1 MHPLYRLLPL
11 LLSCTLLTCTTPEA
25 PEAAEAKAITAKGQD
40 NPKYSLGQ
48 WSFNREHFAGK
59 MTTLDFIEAADE
71 LGFDGVDY
79 VSQFFQDKVEDT
91 AFLDS
96 LKAAS
101 AAVGIENVMIL
112 VDRAGNLGASDP
124 EARKASVA
132 EHLKWVKAA
141 KRIGC
146 PTIRVNA
153 HGDGTPEEIK
163 AACVASIG
171 ELAREAQKDNIQI
184 IIENHGGISNNG
196 AWLADL
202 LEQLRPY
209 NVGGLADFDNWCVAR
224 ENGQIWGA
232 PCTERYDRYQ
242 GFLELMPYAQGM
254 SAKAFNFDAEGNEPD
269 MDFGIF
275 FDILHATDYNGWIG
289 IEYEGDNLPSP
300 EGIRKTM
307 ALAKKSWVRQPVINA
322 AARAR
327 LDSTLEAFAAP
338 GGVAGISALVYE
350 KGEEVY
356 FNAEGFANVEGQI
369 PMDRNTIVQIYSMTK
384 PLTGTALMQLYE
396 KGLFKLDDP
405 VANYIPELAG
415 VRVFAGADA
424 GAKNGIKTVAP
435 RRPMTIRDLT
445 RHTAGFYNGGDTPA
459 LKPLHQAAGIRGSN
473 HTLTELADKL
483 ASVPLLFHPGEQWEY
498 GPSVD
503 MQALLVE
510 RISEQPFDEYLR
522 ENVLDP
528 LGMTETRYLVPEG
541 DRARMS
547 STYNRADDGTLTQ
560 SPDAEAHAFN
570 INEQVLT
577 PGGWGLTSTLDDYMT
592 FARMLVNGGTL
603 DGATILQPE
612 TIRLMATNHLSDSVT
627 ERLWLPGKGQVGF
640 GIDFAVRMRPP
651 ATPEENTGRVGE
663 FFWDGAA
670 STLFWVDPANE
681 LTAVL
686 FVQLFPY
693 DQIGLHKGFR
703 EAVYGP
709 WRATTHE

>member
-1 MHPLYRLLPL
+1 MHPSLCLLPL
-11 LLSCTLLTCTTPEA
+11 LLSCTLLTCTTPDP
-25 PEAAEAKAITAKGQD
+25 PEATEAKSITAKDQQA
-40 NPKYSLGQ
+40 PKYSLGQ

-59 MTTLDFIEAADE
+59 MTTFDFIVAADE
-71 LGFDGVDY
+71 LGFDGIEY
-79 VSQFFQDKVEDT
+79 VSQFFPDKAEDT

-96 LKAAS
+96 LKAAT
-101 AAVGIENVMIL
+101 AAVGIDNVMIL

-124 EARKASVA
+124 AERKASVA
-132 EHLKWVKAA
+132 EHMKWVKAA

-146 PTIRVNA
+146 PAIRVNA
-153 HGDGTPEEIK
+153 HGDGSPEEIK
-163 AACVASIG
+163 TACLESIG
-171 ELAREAQKDNIQI
+171 ALAREAQQHGIRI

-202 LEQLRPY
+202 LAQLETY
-209 NVGGLADFDNWCVAR
+209 EVGGLADFDNWCVTR
-224 ENGQIWGA
+224 ENGEIWGA

-242 GFLELMPYAQGM
+242 GFLELMPYAQGI
-254 SAKAFNFDAEGNEPD
+254 SAKAFNFDADGNEPD
-269 MDFGIF
+269 MDFAVF
-275 FDILHATDYNGWIG
+275 FDILHATDYNGWVG
-289 IEYEGDNLPSP
+289 IEYEGDKLPSP
-300 EGIRKTM
+300 EGISKTL
-307 ALAKKSWVRQPVINA
+307 ALAKKNWERQPIINA

-327 LDSTLEAFAAP
+327 LDSTLKAFAAP
-338 GGVAGISALVYE
+338 GGVAGISAMIYE

-356 FNAEGFANVEGQI
+356 FNAAGFADVEGQV

-396 KGLFKLDDP
+396 KGMFKLDDP
-405 VANYIPELAG
+405 VADYIPELAD
-415 VRVFAGADA
+415 VRVFVGADA
-424 GAKNGIKTVAP
+424 GAKNGVKTEVP

-459 LKPLHQAAGIRGSN
+459 LKTLWEAAGVRSRD
-473 HTLTELADKL
+473 HTLTELAKKI

-510 RISEQPFDEYLR
+510 RISGQPFDEYLR

-528 LGMTETRYLVPEG
+528 LGMTQTRYLVPEA
-541 DRARMS
+541 DRARLS
-547 STYNRADDGTLTQ
+547 SAYRRADDGTLAQ
-560 SPDAEAHAFN
+560 LPKAEAHAFN
-570 INEQVLT
+570 INEQTLT

-592 FARMLVNGGTL
+592 FTRMLVNDGTL
-603 DGATILQPE
+603 DGKTILQPE
-612 TIRLMATNHLSDSVT
+612 TIRLMTTNHLADSVT
-627 ERLWLPGKGQVGF
+627 ERLWLPSKGQVGF

-651 ATPEENTGRVGE
+651 ASAEENNGRVGE

-703 EAVYGP
+703 EAVYGK
-709 WRATTHE
+709 

>member
-1 MHPLYRLLPL
+1 MHPLSRLLPL

-25 PEAAEAKAITAKGQD
+25 PEVTEAKVLTAKD
-40 NPKYSLGQ
+40 KASPKYSLGQ
-48 WSFNREHFAGK
+48 WSFNREHFAGE
-59 MTTLDFIEAADE
+59 MTTFDFVEAASE

-79 VSQFFQDKVEDT
+79 VSQFFKEEVSNT

-101 AAVGIENVMIL
+101 EAAGIENVMIL
-112 VDRAGNLGASDP
+112 VDGAGNLGASDRT
-124 EARKASVA
+124 ERDASVK
-132 EHLKWVKAA
+132 EHMKWVKAA
-141 KRIGC
+141 KHIGC

-163 AACVASIG
+163 AACMEGIG
-171 ELAREAQKDNIQI
+171 ELIWHAQQLGIGI
-184 IIENHGGISNNG
+184 VIENHGGISNNG

-202 LEQLRPY
+202 
-209 NVGGLADFDNWCVAR
+209 VGSLQKFYEPIGALADFDNWCVTR

-242 GFLELMPYAQGM
+242 GFLELMPHAHGV
-254 SAKAFNFDAEGNEPD
+254 SAKAFNFDDEGNEPD
-269 MDFGIF
+269 LDFGVF
-275 FDILHATDYNGWIG
+275 FDILHATDYDGWLG
-289 IEYEGDNLPSP
+289 IEYEGDDLPSK
-300 EGIRKTM
+300 EGIQKTL
-307 ALAKKSWVRQPVINA
+307 ALAKKNWARQPIIDA
-322 AARAR
+322 AAKAR
-327 LDSTLEAFAAP
+327 LDSTLAAFAAP

-356 FNAEGFANVEGQI
+356 FNAAGFADVEGEV

-384 PLTGTALMQLYE
+384 PLTATALMQLHE
-396 KGLFKLDDP
+396 IGRFTLDDP
-405 VANYIPELAG
+405 VANYIPELKD
-415 VRVFAGADA
+415 VQVFAGLDA
-424 GAKNGIKTVAP
+424 SGKVKTEAP
-435 RRPMTIRDLT
+435 KRPMTIRDLT

-459 LKPLHQAAGIRGSN
+459 LKPLHEAAGVRAVD
-473 HTLTELADKL
+473 HTLTELAEKL

-503 MQALLVE
+503 LQALLVE
-510 RISEQPFDEYLR
+510 RISGQPFDEYLR
-522 ENVLDP
+522 EHVLDP
-528 LGMTETRYLVPEG
+528 LGMTETRYFIPET
-541 DRARMS
+541 DRHRLS
-547 STYNRADDGTLTQ
+547 SVYSRADDGTLTQ
-560 SPDAEAHAFN
+560 MANEEAHAFN
-570 INEQVLT
+570 INEQILT

-592 FARMLVNGGTL
+592 FARMLVNDGTHEGKVIL
-603 DGATILQPE
+603 SPKTIH
-612 TIRLMATNHLSDSVT
+612 LMATNHLADSVT

-651 ATPEENTGRVGE
+651 ASPEENNGRVGE

-693 DQIGLHKGFR
+693 DQIGLHREFR

-709 WRATTHE
+709 WRH